1 MFLGRARPA
10 MSTRSQPLV
19 RKAGDARSAER
30 SVQKEPKARVRERRL
45 RGRARRSPRL
55 FGESSLISAR
65 PASSSSLSLPTRSG
79 KSRLSVTLSVLR
91 RSSGLE
97 RHAHR
102 EATALL
108 SCRTCPI
115 LHCIGNNGWA
125 CPRRSAQNARQPKCG
140 AHLSPPSR
148 REGRSARLSRGAS
161 VQVAAPVVVPMG
173 SGLYL
178 KPRRRPS
185 RRPSREPRRRLRRRP
200 SRELRRRPRRG
211 FRSRQPLQYPLSRP
225 HKWFGAAASRA
236 RRLCLWVPCAG
247 RA

>member
-1 MFLGRARPA
+1 MFLGLALPET
-10 MSTRSQPLV
+10 STRSPPLV
-19 RKAGDARSAER
+19 RVAGVARSAER
-30 SVQKEPKARVRERRL
+30 SGQKEPKARVRERRL
-45 RGRARRSPRL
+45 RGRARRSLQL
-55 FGESSLISAR
+55 FGESSSISAR

-91 RSSGLE
+91 RFSGLE
-97 RHAHR
+97 RHAHKV
-102 EATALL
+102 ATALL

-148 REGRSARLSRGAS
+148 REGRSERLSRGTS
-161 VQVAAPVVVPMG
+161 VQGAAPVVVPLD

-178 KPRRRPS
+178 KPRRRPR

-200 SRELRRRPRRG
+200 SREPRRRPRRG
-211 FRSRQPLQYPLSRP
+211 FRSRQPLQYQLSHPR
-225 HKWFGAAASRA
+225 KWFGAAASPA
-236 RRLCLWVPCAG
+236 RRFCL
-247 RA
+247 